1 MYTVKQTKRQEWG
14 VLDHYGTPVIHFNAR
29 DMAEEYAAVANR
41 PKSLRGAAALEKLA
55 ELRARAEQ
63 VARETG
69 LLITIPEFD
78 PATDT
83 LVYDPQGS
91 VDGGPLWVVEREV
104 VL

>member
-29 DMAEEYAAVANR
+29 DMAEEYAAIANR
-41 PKSLRGAAALEKLA
+41 PKFLRGAAALEKLA
-55 ELRARAEQ
+55 ELRAQVEQ

-69 LLITIPEFD
+69 LPITVPAFNL
-78 PATDT
+78 ATDV
-83 LVYDPQGS
+83 LIYDPQGDA
-91 VDGGPLWVVEREV
+91 DGGPLWVVEREV